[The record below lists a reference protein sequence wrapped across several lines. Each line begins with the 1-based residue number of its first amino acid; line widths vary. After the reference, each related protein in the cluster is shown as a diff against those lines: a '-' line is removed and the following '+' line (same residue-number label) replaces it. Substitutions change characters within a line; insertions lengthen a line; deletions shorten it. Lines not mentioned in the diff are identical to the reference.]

1 MTAVVR
7 IASLADAPQ
16 LQKLI
21 NAYAAK
27 GLMLPRSLHSLYEH
41 VRDYLV
47 ADDDG
52 HIVGCVA
59 LHVAWEDL
67 VEIRSLAVAEEA
79 SGKGIGTLLVQAA
92 LADARSLGARRVF
105 ALTFVEPFFVGVGFH
120 RVDKADL
127 PHKIWQE
134 CVHCIHFPDCDE
146 VALILDLVPEAS
158 PTEAEGPLRCT

>member
-21 NAYAAK
+21 NAYAGE

-52 HIVGCVA
+52 RIVGCVA

-79 SGKGIGTLLVQAA
+79 GGKGIGTLLVHAA
-92 LADARSLGARRVF
+92 LADARSLGARQVF
-105 ALTFVEPFFVGVGFH
+105 ALTFVEPFFVGLGFR
-120 RVDKADL
+120 RVDKAVL
-127 PHKIWQE
+127 PHKIWQD

-146 VALILDLVPEAS
+146 VALILDLAPERF
-158 PTEAEGPLRCT
+158 PTGAEGRLRCI

>member
-1 MTAVVR
+1 MTAIVR

-21 NAYAAK
+21 NAYAAE

-52 HIVGCVA
+52 RTVGCVA

-79 SGKGIGTLLVQAA
+79 GGQGIGTLLVHAA

-105 ALTFVEPFFVGVGFH
+105 ALTYVEPFFVRLGFH

-134 CVHCIHFPDCDE
+134 CVLCIHFPDCDE
-146 VALILDLVPEAS
+146 VALILEL
-158 PTEAEGPLRCT
+158 

>member
-1 MTAVVR
+1 MPAVVR
-7 IASLADAPQ
+7 IASLSDAPR

-21 NAYAAK
+21 NAYAGK

-47 ADDDG
+47 AEIDG
-52 HIVGCVA
+52 RIVGCVA

-67 VEIRSLAVAEEA
+67 VEVRSLAVAEEVT
-79 SGKGIGTLLVQAA
+79 GQGIGTLLVQAA
-92 LADARSLGARRVF
+92 LADARAMGARRVF
-105 ALTFVEPFFVGVGFH
+105 ALTFVEPFFVGLGF
-120 RVDKADL
+120 RAVDKADL

-146 VALILDLVPEAS
+146 VALILDISPPAPETK
-158 PTEAEGPLRCT
+158 PTRA